1 MPAVLAQR
9 EAGRAGLEALERALR
24 AVAHHR
30 VACADCQT
38 GRFCPLGYELA
49 ERKAWT
55 EQTREDVARQQVREQ
70 REEQS
75 WERGRDR
82 RLASRRASDW
92 RRVEPAVRRT
102 DRVRAQSPAG
112 TDSPNDHTS
121 VPLDPIHISR

>member
-1 MPAVLAQR
+1 M
-9 EAGRAGLEALERALR
+9 
-24 AVAHHR
+24 
-30 VACADCQT
+30 
-38 GRFCPLGYELA
+38 A
-49 ERKAWT
+49 ERKAWRA
-55 EQTREDVARQQVREQ
+55 QAREDVARQQVREQ

-102 DRVRAQSPAG
+102 DRVRAQCSAG

-121 VPLDPIHISR
+121 VPLAPIHVSR